1 MSLITDRELQMP
13 NIDIYTKAYCPY
25 CTHALALLKSKQLS
39 YNEIKIDG
47 DMNKRNV
54 MIERS
59 NGSYTV
65 PQIFINEVHVGGCD
79 ELVTLERN
87 NQLDALLEEK

>member
-1 MSLITDRELQMP
+1 MP

-25 CTHALALLKSKQLS
+25 CTHALGLLKGKGLV

-47 DMNKRNV
+47 DMTMRSA

-59 NGSYTV
+59 HGSYTV
-65 PQIFINEVHVGGCD
+65 PQIFINDVHVGGCD
-79 ELVTLERN
+79 ELVALEMN
-87 NQLDALLEEK
+87 NQLNTLLEEK

>member
-1 MSLITDRELQMP
+1 MP

-25 CTHALALLKSKQLS
+25 CTHAISLLKEKSLA

-47 DMNKRNV
+47 DMTKRNL

-65 PQIFINEVHVGGCD
+65 PQIFINDVHVGGCD
-79 ELVTLERN
+79 ELVALEMSKQLETL
-87 NQLDALLEEK
+87 LSA